1 MEKDMSFWNDI
12 KEKMNDANA
21 SLQKN
26 IGKIKNQKFAD
37 ASMAMCALVAA
48 ADGDID
54 AEERKKTAG
63 FITSNDTLKVFAAA
77 DLKDKFD
84 FFCNKLEA
92 DYDFGKIE
100 AIQALS
106 ALKGKQDQARACIQ
120 LGIIIAGADGDFDA
134 DEKQAIKEACNAVGI
149 LPSEFDL

>member
-1 MEKDMSFWNDI
+1 MSFWNNV
-12 KEKMNDANA
+12 KEKISDAND

-26 IGKIKNQKFAD
+26 IGQFKNKKFAD
-37 ASMAMCALVAA
+37 ASMAICALVAA
-48 ADGDID
+48 VDGDID
-54 AEERKKTAG
+54 ADERKKTTG
-63 FITSNDTLKVFAAA
+63 FIMSNESLKVFSAS
-77 DLKDKFD
+77 DLKEKFD
-84 FFCNKLEA
+84 FYCNKLEA

-120 LGIIIAGADGDFDA
+120 LGIIIGGADGDFDA
-134 DEKQAIKEACNAVGI
+134 DEKQAIKDACNAVGI

>member
-1 MEKDMSFWNDI
+1 MSFWNNLKD
-12 KEKMNDANA
+12 KLNDAGA
-21 SLQKN
+21 ELRKN
-26 IGKIKNQKFAD
+26 VSQFQNKKFAD
-37 ASMAMCALVAA
+37 ASMAICALVAS

-63 FITSNDTLKVFAAA
+63 FIMSNESLKVFDAS

-92 DYDFGKIE
+92 DFDFGKID

-106 ALKGKQDQARACIQ
+106 ALKDKPEQARACIQ
-120 LGIIIAGADGDFDA
+120 LGIIIGTADGDFDA
-134 DEKQAIKEACNAVGI
+134 DEKKVIKEACNAVGI
-149 LPSEFDL
+149 SPSEFDL

>member
-1 MEKDMSFWNDI
+1 MSFWNNV
-12 KEKMNDANA
+12 KEKMNDVNAN
-21 SLQKN
+21 LQKN
-26 IGKIKNQKFAD
+26 IGQFKNKKFAD
-37 ASMAMCALVAA
+37 ASMAMCALVAS

-54 AEERKKTAG
+54 AEERKKTAA
-63 FITSNDTLKVFAAA
+63 FIMSNESLKAFSAS

-106 ALKGKQDQARACIQ
+106 ALKNKPNEARACIQ
-120 LGIIIAGADGDFDA
+120 LGIIIGAADGDFDA
-134 DEKQAIKEACNAVGI
+134 DEKKAIKEACNAVGI
-149 LPSEFDL
+149 SPSEFDL

>member
-1 MEKDMSFWNDI
+1 MEKSMSFWNGI
-12 KEKMNDANA
+12 KEKMSDANA

-26 IGKIKNQKFAD
+26 IGQIKNQKFAD
-37 ASMAMCALVAA
+37 ASMAMCALIAA

-54 AEERKKTAG
+54 ADERKKTAA
-63 FITSNDTLKVFAAA
+63 FIMSNDTLKVFSAS

-100 AIQALS
+100 VIQALS
-106 ALKGKQDQARACIQ
+106 VLKGKQDQARACIQ
-120 LGIIIAGADGDFDA
+120 LGIIIGAADGDFDA
-134 DEKQAIKEACNAVGI
+134 DEKKAIKDACNAVGI
-149 LPSEFDL
+149 SPSEFDL

>member
-1 MEKDMSFWNDI
+1 MSFWNDV
-12 KEKMNDANA
+12 KNKVSDVNA

-26 IGKIKNQKFAD
+26 IGQLKNKKFAD
-37 ASMAMCALVAA
+37 ASMAICALVAS

-54 AEERKKTAG
+54 AEERRKTAG
-63 FITSNDTLKVFAAA
+63 FIMSNETLKVFPAS
-77 DLKDKFD
+77 DLKEKFN

-120 LGIIIAGADGDFDA
+120 LGIIIGGADGNFDA
-134 DEKQAIKEACNAVGI
+134 DEKRAIKEACNAVGI
-149 LPSEFDL
+149 APSEFEL

>member
-1 MEKDMSFWNDI
+1 MSFWNEI
-12 KEKMNDANA
+12 KEKASDANK
-21 SLQKN
+21 SLQRSVGQFKN
-26 IGKIKNQKFAD
+26 KKFAD

-54 AEERKKTAG
+54 ADERRKTAA
-63 FITSNDTLKVFAAA
+63 FIVSNETLKVFSAA
-77 DLKDKFD
+77 DLKTKFD

-106 ALKGKQDQARACIQ
+106 CLKGKEDQARACIQ
-120 LGIIIAGADGDFDA
+120 LGMIIGAADGDFDA
-134 DEKQAIKEACNAVGI
+134 DEKSAIKEACFAVG
-149 LPSEFDL
+149 LSPSEFNL

>member
-1 MEKDMSFWNDI
+1 MESNMSFWNDV
-12 KEKMNDANA
+12 KEKMNDVNS

-26 IGKIKNQKFAD
+26 IGQFKNKKFAD
-37 ASMAMCALVAA
+37 ASMAMCALVAS

-54 AEERKKTAG
+54 ADERKKTAG
-63 FITSNDTLKVFAAA
+63 FIMSNESLKVFSPS

-84 FFCNKLEA
+84 FYCNKLEA

-106 ALKGKQDQARACIQ
+106 TLKGKQDQARACIQ
-120 LGIIIAGADGDFDA
+120 LGIIIGGSDGDFDP
-134 DEKQAIKEACNAVGI
+134 DEKRVIKEACNAVGI

>member
-1 MEKDMSFWNDI
+1 MSFWNELKNKVSDV
-12 KEKMNDANA
+12 NA

-26 IGKIKNQKFAD
+26 VGKFNNKKFAD

-54 AEERKKTAG
+54 SEERRKTAA
-63 FITSNDTLKVFAAA
+63 FIMSNESLKVFSSSE
-77 DLKDKFD
+77 LKDKFD
-84 FFCNKLEA
+84 FYCNKLEA

-106 ALKGKQDQARACIQ
+106 ALKSKPDQARACIQ
-120 LGIIIAGADGDFDA
+120 LGIIIGGADGDFDA
-134 DEKQAIKEACNAVGI
+134 DEKKAIKEGCNAVGI
-149 LPSEFDL
+149 SPSEFDL

>member
-1 MEKDMSFWNDI
+1 MSFWNDV
-12 KEKMNDANA
+12 KNKVSDVSV

-26 IGKIKNQKFAD
+26 IGQLKNKKFAD
-37 ASMAMCALVAA
+37 ASMAICALVAS

-54 AEERKKTAG
+54 AEERRKTAG
-63 FITSNDTLKVFAAA
+63 FIMSNETLKVFTAS
-77 DLKDKFD
+77 DLKEKFD
-84 FFCNKLEA
+84 FFCDKLDA

-120 LGIIIAGADGDFDA
+120 LGIIIGGADGDFDT
-134 DEKQAIKEACNAVGI
+134 DEKRAIKEACNAVGI
-149 LPSEFDL
+149 APSEFDL

>member
-1 MEKDMSFWNDI
+1 MSFWNNV
-12 KEKMNDANA
+12 KEKISDAND
-21 SLQKN
+21 SLKKN
-26 IGKIKNQKFAD
+26 IGQFKNKKFAD
-37 ASMAMCALVAA
+37 ASMAICALVAA

-54 AEERKKTAG
+54 ADERKKTTG
-63 FITSNDTLKVFAAA
+63 FIMSNESLKVFSAS
-77 DLKDKFD
+77 DLKEKFD
-84 FFCNKLEA
+84 FYCNKLEA

-120 LGIIIAGADGDFDA
+120 LGIIIGGADGDFDA
-134 DEKQAIKEACNAVGI
+134 DEKQAIKDACNAVGI